1 METQLIPDSYV
12 CQIFLVEKKDGGQRP
27 VINLKSLNQFVR
39 IEHFKMEGLHLL
51 SDLLQLRNWMAMMY
65 LKDLYLQIPI
75 NPSQQ
80 LLLSFQWE
88 VGLSR
93 LCQHIFRHNRGW
105 KA

>member
-51 SDLLQLRNWMAMMY
+51 PDLLQLRNWMAMMY
-65 LKDLYLQIPI
+65 LKDLYVPSDTYQSQPAAPLVIP
-75 NPSQQ
+75 
-80 LLLSFQWE
+80 
-88 VGLSR
+88 VGGR
-93 LCQHIFRHNRGW
+93 LESIMPAYF
-105 KA
+105 